1 MNAASLFGAGAGISP
16 AVNAARA
23 TVSKVGGTNNAM
35 SAKSQSTLDG
45 AIRQLGGITAANN
58 ATSQSFAKAAND
70 FTAAQAD
77 KAMEFSAREAAKNRD
92 WQKMMSD
99 TAHQREVRDLQAAG
113 LNPVLSAMGGNGA
126 AVGSGATASSSA
138 GQGQKAE
145 VDRSMS
151 EGFVQL
157 LGSLLSAQTNLAQTA
172 MSARSNE
179 AIADK
184 NNSMSRLISEITGQ
198 YSLSRQAMADKA
210 AYARTDLAGK
220 YGLSQSQLSSAA
232 SMYAADQSR
241 AASEYHTDVTSSD
254 AEKRIEAG
262 LWEALI
268 SSPGATLTGIL
279 SGGDNSGAMR
289 DFVDKALGRDSR
301 GRGFSGGGSFK
312 SNRKK

>member
-1 MNAASLFGAGAGISP
+1 MNAASLFGVGAGIST

-23 TVSKVGGTNNAM
+23 AISKAGGTNSAM
-35 SAKSQSTLDG
+35 SAQSQSTLDG

-58 ATSQSFAKAAND
+58 ATSQSFAQAANQ
-70 FTAAQAD
+70 FTKQQAD
-77 KAMEFSAREAAKNRD
+77 AAMEFSAKEAAKNRD

-184 NNSMSRLISEITGQ
+184 NNSMSQLIAEITGQ

-220 YGLSQSQLSSAA
+220 YGLSQSELASAA

-241 AASEYHTDVTSSD
+241 AASEYHTDVTSRD
-254 AEKRIEAG
+254 TDKRIEAG

-268 SSPGATLTGIL
+268 ANPGATLTGIL

-289 DFVDKALGRDSR
+289 AFVDKALGRGSR
-301 GRGFSGGGSFK
+301 GSGFSGGGSFK
-312 SNRKK
+312 GDRKK